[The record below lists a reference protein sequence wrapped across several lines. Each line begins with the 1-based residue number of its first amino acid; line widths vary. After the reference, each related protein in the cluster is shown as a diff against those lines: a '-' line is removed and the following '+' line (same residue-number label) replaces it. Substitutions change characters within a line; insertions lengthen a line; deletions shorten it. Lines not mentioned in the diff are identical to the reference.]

1 MWPKIS
7 SSMTTLN
14 IDKLFGLTEFIG
26 IKYMM
31 PEPCFPYFLVAQL
44 ASGRTDIFK
53 SWQAGRSFFQILSIG
68 ANQRCFLFTGWQARR
83 YRSVGN
89 LAESKTQITV
99 PNNSYNFFISLF
111 ALYGVILCREH
122 IFSSNQEAIGSF
134 GIVGVGWHGKPT

>member
-1 MWPKIS
+1 MWFKIS

-14 IDKLFGLTEFIG
+14 IDKLSGLIEFIG
-26 IKYMM
+26 IEYMM
-31 PEPCFPYFLVAQL
+31 PEPFPYFLVGQL
-44 ASGRTDIFK
+44 ASGRTNIFK

-68 ANQRCFLFTGWQARR
+68 ANQRYFLFTGWQARR

-99 PNNSYNFFISLF
+99 PNNSHNFFISLF